1 MEGDKDGGRRG
12 GRAFNDK
19 TTAANDYDVFMEFYT
34 GQQQQQLHKCQE
46 QNLIQFFMTLLSS
59 QWQIPNPYSFS
70 HSSFPLR
77 ILLTWNEKL
86 EHEICVW
93 RNWKLKLV
101 CCLQYLFNMSSA
113 IHTYIILIYMTVCTQ
128 STICKFEET
137 GEGGN
142 AHEFK

>member
-1 MEGDKDGGRRG
+1 MKKQEKLRETRTVDGAWDLVKLKQSKSNKCSREGDKDGGRRG

-34 GQQQQQLHKCQE
+34 GQQKQHLHKCQE

-86 EHEICVW
+86 EHEICV
-93 RNWKLKLV
+93 
-101 CCLQYLFNMSSA
+101 
-113 IHTYIILIYMTVCTQ
+113 
-128 STICKFEET
+128 
-137 GEGGN
+137 
-142 AHEFK
+142 